1 MDALTRTLQSF
12 LVEMGLRP
20 DDVPHD
26 IEHNMEHLL
35 HLLDADDEEAVT
47 HYYGLFGQERRSLDE
62 LAKQRHLS
70 NEDMM
75 ERIDKCVRR
84 LAVTP
89 EWQTMIT
96 TKR

>member
-1 MDALTRTLQSF
+1 MDALTKTLQSF

-26 IEHNMEHLL
+26 IGHSMEHLL
-35 HLLDADDEEAVT
+35 HLLDAGDEDAVID
-47 HYYGLFGQERRSLDE
+47 YYGLFGHERLSLHEIAEERGIADE
-62 LAKQRHLS
+62 
-70 NEDMM
+70 EMM

-96 TKR
+96 TRR